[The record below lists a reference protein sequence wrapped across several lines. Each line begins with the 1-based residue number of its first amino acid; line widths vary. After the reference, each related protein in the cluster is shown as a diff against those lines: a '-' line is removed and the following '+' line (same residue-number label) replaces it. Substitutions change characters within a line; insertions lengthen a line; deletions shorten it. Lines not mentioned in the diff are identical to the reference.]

1 MYSKV
6 LAVIIIGF
14 IVLSNFTLVSAQWT
28 NGNSL
33 GVSDSGTW
41 GTGKVV
47 VGEVLLSVDTLGR
60 VASFNCKMPDNGS
73 SYDLSKR
80 AKKLIFTIKY
90 TYINQQ
96 IFSKQTFRLGYKIWK
111 KDGEDWKLLVDKTD
125 VEKKELGPN
134 STKNG
139 EAETVTL
146 DLPTDGITFKVM
158 VKYDIY
164 GKQNGSTTK
173 EITIKPS
180 IED

>member
-1 MYSKV
+1 MHPKV
-6 LAVIIIGF
+6 LAVIIIGL

-33 GVSDSGTW
+33 GVSDSGNY

-47 VGEVLLSVDTLGR
+47 VGEVLLSVDTFGN
-60 VASFNCKMPDNGS
+60 VSNFNCKMPDDKS

-125 VEKKELGPN
+125 VEKKN
-134 STKNG
+134 
-139 EAETVTL
+139 
-146 DLPTDGITFKVM
+146 
-158 VKYDIY
+158 
-164 GKQNGSTTK
+164 
-173 EITIKPS
+173 
-180 IED
+180 